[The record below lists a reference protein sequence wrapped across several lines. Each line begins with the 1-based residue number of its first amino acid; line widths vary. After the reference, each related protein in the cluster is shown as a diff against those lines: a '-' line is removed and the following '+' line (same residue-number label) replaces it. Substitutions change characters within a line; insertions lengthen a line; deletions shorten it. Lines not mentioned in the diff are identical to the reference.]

1 MISDLSLPE
10 GLALDGDEGAV
21 TVSGVP
27 TVIQNPVAGTDDMGN
42 ALNPENYGETV
53 EKQVSCQVIRQGT
66 GWIVTISDLPYQ
78 MPVTVNFRCTAQST
92 VNGMEIVNTAK
103 AYADNAAEVKDTS
116 KIWVN
121 SPALRAV
128 KTADKTFYKYGDI
141 VTWRIDLTQEQ
152 TGCVARELVVQ
163 DVTDTPGVRLQ
174 KDSIVL
180 LDEKGTKVEAQIQA
194 NDDNTFVINT
204 GRNLIKDVG
213 YLICD
218 NDRGGISEQVMP
230 NPLECREQKCMAV
243 EYQTAIIDP
252 ALAGKKIHNTAVVN
266 SRENIPVNT
275 EAETEVHSPV
285 LEITKTSDKKE
296 YMSGETGYYT
306 LKVRQLREDVTDENI
321 VITDAFQTEGAK
333 IKKESVLVKKNGTVL
348 KDAKTEISEAGFVI
362 HTGTGLGDSDKLEI
376 YYEAVFET
384 AAKDKQTIVNHATAR
399 GDLSTEVQADHEVYV
414 KPVLKPSPTPTPTPK
429 PSKTPEPT
437 NTPVPTPTII
447 PKATPTPRPN
457 GTCPKLTQIPTNTP
471 VGVIGG
477 GNNGNSGN
485 GGYGSG
491 GYSSYSSGYQG
502 GYTAGSSKTG
512 ESRPFKTMAGLSI
525 LGILLLGTG
534 ILVFRRSKTGKREKH
549 L

>member
-1 MISDLSLPE
+1 
-10 GLALDGDEGAV
+10 
-21 TVSGVP
+21 
-27 TVIQNPVAGTDDMGN
+27 
-42 ALNPENYGETV
+42 
-53 EKQVSCQVIRQGT
+53 
-66 GWIVTISDLPYQ
+66 
-78 MPVTVNFRCTAQST
+78 
-92 VNGMEIVNTAK
+92 
-103 AYADNAAEVKDTS
+103 
-116 KIWVN
+116 
-121 SPALRAV
+121 
-128 KTADKTFYKYGDI
+128 
-141 VTWRIDLTQEQ
+141 
-152 TGCVARELVVQ
+152 
-163 DVTDTPGVRLQ
+163 
-174 KDSIVL
+174 
-180 LDEKGTKVEAQIQA
+180 
-194 NDDNTFVINT
+194 
-204 GRNLIKDVG
+204 
-213 YLICD
+213 
-218 NDRGGISEQVMP
+218 
-230 NPLECREQKCMAV
+230 
-243 EYQTAIIDP
+243 
-252 ALAGKKIHNTAVVN
+252 
-266 SRENIPVNT
+266 
-275 EAETEVHSPV
+275 
-285 LEITKTSDKKE
+285 
-296 YMSGETGYYT
+296 MSGETGYYT

-321 VITDAFQTEGAK
+321 VITDAFQTEGVK

-414 KPVLKPSPTPTPTPK
+414 KPALKPSPTPIPTPK

-437 NTPVPTPTII
+437 VTPQPTNTPVPTPTTI

-477 GNNGNSGN
+477 GNNGSSGN

-512 ESRPFKTMAGLSI
+512 ESRPFKMMAGLSI

-534 ILVFRRSKTGKREKH
+534 ILVFRRSKNGKREKH